1 MDIQGHRGARGLF
14 PENTIRGFIEAIK
27 IGVTT
32 LELDVVISK
41 DMQVVVSHE
50 PWMNW
55 DICSLP
61 DGSPLNDTIKEHHN
75 LYNMNYEEIKTYDCG
90 KRGNPRFLK
99 QQKIAAYKPL
109 LSDMID
115 AVEDFVTTNNYAPVF
130 YNIETKCTPEGDT
143 IFHPEPDVFAQ
154 LLYDVLL
161 DKKINERAYVQSFD
175 LRTLQ
180 YLKQNY
186 AAVKLVLLIE
196 NHESFESNISQLGFI
211 PDVYSPMQQLVNA
224 ELVKQCHANKM
235 LLIPWTV
242 NDEHQMLLFKN
253 LGVDGLISDF
263 PDVAVSLLK

>member
-14 PENTIRGFIEAIK
+14 PENTIHGFIEAIK
-27 IGVTT
+27 IGVST

-61 DGSPLNDTIKEHHN
+61 DGSPLNDIDKTHHN
-75 LYNMNYEEIKTYDCG
+75 LYQMNYDEIKTYDCG

-115 AVEDFVTTNNYAPVF
+115 AVESFVSANNYAPVY
-130 YNIETKCTPEGDT
+130 YNIETKCTKEGDN
-143 IFHPEPDVFAQ
+143 IFHPTPDVFAQ
-154 LLYDVLL
+154 LLYDVLIQ
-161 DKKINERAYVQSFD
+161 KKINDRAYVQSFD

-180 YLKQNY
+180 YLKKKN
-186 AAVKLVLLIE
+186 ADVKLVLLIE
-196 NHESFESNISQLGFI
+196 NQDSFESNISRLGFI

-224 ELVKQCHANKM
+224 ELVEQCHDKNM

-242 NDEHQMLLFKN
+242 NDEKQMLLFKS
-253 LGVDGLISDF
+253 LSVDGLISDY